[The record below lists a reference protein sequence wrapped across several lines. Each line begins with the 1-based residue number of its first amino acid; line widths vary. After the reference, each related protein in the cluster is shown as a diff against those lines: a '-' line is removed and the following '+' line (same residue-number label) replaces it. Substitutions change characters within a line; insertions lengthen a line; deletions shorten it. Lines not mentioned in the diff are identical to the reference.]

1 MLRRTLRRAVP
12 ETVEP
17 AVQYDMP
24 ILQRVRYVG
33 RPVSLRF
40 AEDAA
45 AWIAHD
51 EEVRVKRA
59 HQGLELQGVNEEAL
73 TRAVA
78 LLCKVFGDDIQ
89 PMPAQVHYIDAAQ
102 LLEPIMHLRIDC
114 AADHCACVSNVLA
127 ARSVPILAE
136 EAQDDVRI
144 LRGTAPLAL
153 LLGLEAQLLA
163 SGVEGASF
171 WSWLSHYAPAGPH
184 GGDAA

>member
-45 AWIAHD
+45 AWISHD

-59 HQGLELQGVNEEAL
+59 HRGLELQGVNEEAL

-78 LLCKVFGDDIQ
+78 VLRKVFGDDIE
-89 PMPAQVHYIDAAQ
+89 PMPPQVHYIDAAQ
-102 LLEPIMHLRIDC
+102 LLEPIMHFRIDC
-114 AADHCACVSNVLA
+114 ATDRCARLTSVLA
-127 ARSVPILAE
+127 ARGVPILTE
-136 EAQDDVRI
+136 EAQDGVCI

-163 SGVEGASF
+163 SEAEGTSF